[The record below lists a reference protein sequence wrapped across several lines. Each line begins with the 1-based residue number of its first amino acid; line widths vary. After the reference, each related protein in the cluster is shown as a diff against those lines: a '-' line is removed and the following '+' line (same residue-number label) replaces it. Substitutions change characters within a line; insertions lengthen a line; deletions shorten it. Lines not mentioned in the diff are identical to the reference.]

1 MLDKIGVLVDGAGS
15 PYNVNK
21 RSNERL
27 SEYEARVRAAVLE
40 GNATEIFERSA
51 DIDLE
56 EDQFYRKVDAV
67 AGFARLAFGGYSKT
81 FTANE
86 GVAHTIAAARQGFV
100 VSDYIGASTQS
111 RKALQGAVDVIS
123 GAAEYPVGSE
133 EALGSISMTKAFVC
147 AASMAAN
154 HTQEQKR
161 SRAHLG
167 KVLTPSATNW
177 STYWRTKG
185 CGTTLG

>member
-1 MLDKIGVLVDGAGS
+1 MLVDEAGS
-15 PYNVNK
+15 AYKVRK
-21 RSNERL
+21 GSNERL
-27 SEYEARVRAAVLE
+27 SEYEARVRAAMLE
-40 GNATEIFERSA
+40 EKAAKIFERSA
-51 DIDLE
+51 CVAE
-56 EDQFYRKVDAV
+56 AERFYRKADAV
-67 AGFARLAFGGYSKT
+67 AGFAGLAFGGYSEA

-86 GVAHTIAAARQGFV
+86 GVAHAIAAARQGFV
-100 VSDYIGASTQS
+100 VSGYIGASTQS
-111 RKALQGAVDVIS
+111 TKALQGAVDVIS